1 MKTVKTIWSAL
12 VESYKLFNR
21 PLALPSYITLNEKY
35 GITSVDN
42 DVAKLSLGYY
52 TIGLGSSSMSSTIV
66 HNSSDREVF
75 TPVPFLIVP
84 TSIGLT
90 TAQLN
95 TYMMREV
102 RVINNVEYILCH
114 VKKVTAIDVDKIA
127 YLVEYNQANQ
137 VFTPVEYAPPQAYTS
152 TPTSGT
158 CDGTGLSPFYAI
170 SSKISMQLTID
181 EIANINAASNI
192 LYGNAAPTISEVGI
206 YAGIEDNAGE
216 LSNTIPYMFKSIG
229 LDNYKT
235 DGSISVI
242 VNIGGMT
249 PT

>member
-21 PLALPSYITLNEKY
+21 PLVLPNYVTLNEKY
-35 GITSVDN
+35 GIASIDN
-42 DVAKLSLGYY
+42 DITKLSLGYY
-52 TIGLGSSSMSSTIV
+52 TIGIGSSSISATTV

-84 TSIGLT
+84 TSTGLT
-90 TAQLN
+90 AAQLN

-114 VKKVTAIDVDKIA
+114 AKKVTAITVDNLA
-127 YLVEYNQANQ
+127 YLVEYNQAGQ
-137 VFTPVEYAPPQAYTS
+137 VFTPTEYAPPQAYTS

-170 SSKISMQLTID
+170 SSKISMQLTLGD
-181 EIANINAASNI
+181 IANINAASNI
-192 LYGNAAPTISEVGI
+192 LYGNATPTISEVGI
-206 YAGIEDNAGE
+206 YAGIEDTAGE
-216 LSNTIPYMFKSIG
+216 LSNAIPYMFKGIE
-229 LDNYKT
+229 LDNYNT

-249 PT
+249 PI